1 MPITTDVIVCGLNRS
16 LTFTH
21 GSIDRQILQ
30 PLQNSRLFDMSVNLF
45 LIAPEGHEIANPR
58 SAEAGQIERHLPPA
72 WEGIPSRTLPMA
84 DLLRQTG
91 SLKRELQKRPD
102 RWSDNWASLTNI
114 LVFLEALRT
123 SFDELMA
130 TKKSG
135 VVVFC
140 RPDLVIEGRLRIKA
154 LVMAT
159 YLLAKVGINAVFVP
173 EWAHYKGHNDRF
185 AVMSLPAAEAYF
197 RRIERIVD
205 LLKPG
210 QPFHSETF
218 LKLALADQFVFPVIK
233 TPMLRVRIGGR
244 RDGED
249 ERLIERLAWHRRL
262 GFWRS
267 RVKRWAVKAKH
278 ALINRRR

>member
-1 MPITTDVIVCGLNRS
+1 MVVCGLNRS

-21 GSIDRQILQ
+21 RSIDRQILQ
-30 PLQNSRLFDMSVNLF
+30 PLQNSRLFDMSVNLY
-45 LIAPEGHEIANPR
+45 LIEPEGHQIANPR
-58 SAEAGQIERHLPPA
+58 SAEAGQIERHLPA
-72 WEGIPSRTLPMA
+72 SWENIPLRTLPMA
-84 DLLRQTG
+84 DLLSQTDG
-91 SLKRELQKRPD
+91 LKTELQMRPD

-114 LVFLEALRT
+114 LVFLEALRA

-135 VVVFC
+135 VVIFC
-140 RPDLVIEGRLRIKA
+140 RPDLVIEGKLRVKA

-159 YLLAKVGINAVFVP
+159 HLLVKLRIEAVFVP

-185 AVMSLPAAEAYF
+185 AVMSFGAAEAYF
-197 RRIERIVD
+197 RRVNRIEG
-205 LLKPG
+205 LLEAH

-278 ALINRRR
+278 ALFSLRR

>member
-1 MPITTDVIVCGLNRS
+1 MVVCGLNRS

-21 GSIDRQILQ
+21 RSIDRQILQ
-30 PLQNSRLFDMSVNLF
+30 PLQNSRLFDMSVNLY
-45 LIAPEGHEIANPR
+45 LIEPEGHQIANPR
-58 SAEAGQIERHLPPA
+58 SAEAGQIERHLPA
-72 WEGIPSRTLPMA
+72 SWENIPLRTLPMA
-84 DLLRQTG
+84 DLLSQTDG
-91 SLKRELQKRPD
+91 LKTELQMRPD

-114 LVFLEALRT
+114 LVFLEALRA

-135 VVVFC
+135 VVIFC
-140 RPDLVIEGRLRIKA
+140 RPDLVIEGKLRVKA

-159 YLLAKVGINAVFVP
+159 HLLVKLRIEAVFVP

-185 AVMSLPAAEAYF
+185 AVMSFGAAEAYF
-197 RRIERIVD
+197 RRVNRIEG
-205 LLKPG
+205 LLEAH

-244 RDGED
+244 RDAED

-278 ALINRRR
+278 ALFSLRR